1 MEILLRASAVLI
13 LTSLVVLLIRK
24 NSPELSQLLSIT
36 AVTVIGIA
44 ACGLLPQIQDF
55 ISYVRTMTVDMN
67 PIVSTTA
74 KCVCIALVSR
84 ITSDLC
90 RDASQSAAASVME
103 FIGSMCAL
111 CVSLPLILS
120 VLKTIGGLL

>member
-1 MEILLRASAVLI
+1 MLRASAVLI

-44 ACGLLPQIQDF
+44 ACGLLSQIQGF

-67 PIVSTTA
+67 PIISTTA

-90 RDASQSAAASVME
+90 RDASQSAAASAME